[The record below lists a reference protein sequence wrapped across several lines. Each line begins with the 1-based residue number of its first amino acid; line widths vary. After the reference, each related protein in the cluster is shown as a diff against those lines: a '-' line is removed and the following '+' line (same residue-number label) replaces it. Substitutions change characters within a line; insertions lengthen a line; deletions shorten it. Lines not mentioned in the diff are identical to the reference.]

1 MKLLI
6 IFEQRVPQFCFALG
20 SANDVAVL
28 SVKAILSQYDAGIHT
43 FSSISGRLVYPV
55 QVCQSTSGLY
65 FFFFFL
71 LLLGMPLRLVSS

>member
-6 IFEQRVPQFCFALG
+6 IFGQRVPQFCFALD

-43 FSSISGRLVYPV
+43 FSSISGGLVYPV
-55 QVCQSTSGLY
+55 QVGQSTSGLH
-65 FFFFFL
+65 FFFPPFNASQAGKL
-71 LLLGMPLRLVSS
+71 LT